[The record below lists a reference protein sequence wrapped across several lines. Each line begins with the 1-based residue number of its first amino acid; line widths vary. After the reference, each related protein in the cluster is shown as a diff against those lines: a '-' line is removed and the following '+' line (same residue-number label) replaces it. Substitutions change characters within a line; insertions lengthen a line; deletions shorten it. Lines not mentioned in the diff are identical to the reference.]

1 MCNSLELRFWSI
13 VDKDGTIVNPEL
25 GNCWIWTRSGSR
37 NGYGCISIN
46 NKTYNAHRV
55 AYELTYGKI
64 ENPKLYVCHKCDNKL
79 CVRPTH
85 LFLGTSSD
93 NQLDCESKHRRKH
106 QGEYAGVHKLKSDD
120 VLSILD
126 RYKNG
131 ERVRDIH
138 KDYKHLV
145 VYSTISDICS
155 GNNWSCL
162 KNK

>member
-1 MCNSLELRFWSI
+1 MA
-13 VDKDGTIVNPEL
+13 
-25 GNCWIWTRSGSR
+25 
-37 NGYGCISIN
+37 
-46 NKTYNAHRV
+46 YNAIITRV
-55 AYELTYGKI
+55 K
-64 ENPKLYVCHKCDNKL
+64 N
-79 CVRPTH
+79 VRPH
-85 LFLGTSSD
+85 P
-93 NQLDCESKHRRKH
+93 N
-106 QGEYAGVHKLKSDD
+106 A
-120 VLSILD
+120 D